1 MRFSFLDP
9 WHLFLPR
16 EPGHVVAL
24 CGSGG
29 KTTLLRAIAGV
40 WAEQGLP
47 VTATTTTRSEPVEGF
62 LPLEMDSTATVVSP
76 PEALQ
81 VYRHGGLRPD
91 GKWEGLTAAAVDA
104 LEVSGGGEAAS
115 ARRLVVVEVD
125 GAAKHP
131 FKYYRAGEPVWPART
146 SLAIVVMG
154 VGGVGERAG
163 AVVHRL
169 GRAGVS
175 DPVGVGPDAVWQW
188 DHVHAL
194 LAGPGGYLDQVPD
207 GVPVV
212 LALAGLEQ
220 QPDSVGLFEFTGR
233 AMAHPRVPLVL
244 FCSRLEDGL
253 SLRAAW
259 RDEEDADDEP
269 ADA

>member
-24 CGSGG
+24 SGSGG
-29 KTTLLRAIAGV
+29 KTTLLRAIAGA
-40 WAEQGLP
+40 WAEQGLS
-47 VTATTTTRSEPVEGF
+47 VTATTTTCSEPVEGF
-62 LPLEMDSTATVVSP
+62 LALATGATGTDPVPATVP
-76 PEALQ
+76 L

-91 GKWEGLTAAAVDA
+91 GKWAGLTAAAVDA
-104 LEVSGGGEAAS
+104 LEAFDTTSPG
-115 ARRLVVVEVD
+115 RLVVVEVD

-146 SLAIVVMG
+146 SLALVVMG

-163 AVVHRL
+163 AVVYRL
-169 GRAGVS
+169 GRPGVS

-194 LAGPGGYLDQVPD
+194 LAGPGGYLDQVP
-207 GVPVV
+207 GHVPVV
-212 LALAGLEQ
+212 LALTGLEE

-244 FCSRLEDGL
+244 FCSRLDGGL
-253 SLRAAW
+253 SLRTAC
-259 RDEEDADDEP
+259 REEDADDEP
-269 ADA
+269 AAD